1 MTPIPTPTPTP
12 TPTWGTSPRPVTRLL
27 APLVALVLVLAGCSF
42 GDDTMTLYAEFDDA
56 QDLVTQAQVRAGDVP
71 VGLVTAIDLTDD
83 LRARVTME
91 VDADLQLPGDTA
103 AWLSKTSLLGER
115 FVDLR
120 PQGTDGRVTDGMEL
134 ADTRVVTDLED
145 LVGVG
150 SDTLAFVAA
159 DRLAAAVQLGAE
171 AFGGRG
177 ALIDQLVTDLRL
189 VVGRY
194 EDGTD
199 TITGLIDELAA
210 LTASLAPDAEA
221 NAGTLDLLLESS
233 DALAEQD
240 ERLLQSLADL
250 QRLAVVGERILE
262 DNAGELDDSVR
273 RLRVLLAAVDEI
285 DGALAEAIEQL
296 PNHNLNVG
304 DGVTDEFAQVWTD
317 FVVCGLQSDE
327 DDVSNACEPANGGSE
342 APPPQRDPCP
352 ADEVRCPSEVR
363 E

>member
-1 MTPIPTPTPTP
+1 MTARR
-12 TPTWGTSPRPVTRLL
+12 TSTRAVAAL
-27 APLVALVLVLAGCSF
+27 AALVLALAGCSF

-71 VGLVTAIDLTDD
+71 VGTITAIELTDD

-91 VDADLQLPGDTA
+91 VDAALRLPSDTA

-120 PQGTDGRVTDGMEL
+120 PRGTSGQLTDGTEL
-134 ADTRVVTDLED
+134 TDTRVVTDLED
-145 LVGVG
+145 LVGAG
-150 SDTLAFVAA
+150 SETLAFVAA

-177 ALIDQLVTDLRL
+177 ALLDQLVTDLRL

-199 TITGLIDELAA
+199 TITRLVDELAA
-210 LTASLAPDAEA
+210 LTASMAPDAEA
-221 NAGTLDLLLESS
+221 NAGTLDLLLASS
-233 DALAEQD
+233 DALDEQD
-240 ERLLQSLADL
+240 ERLLQTLADL
-250 QRLAVVGERILE
+250 QRLAVVGEQILE
-262 DNAGELDDSVR
+262 DNADELDDGVR
-273 RLRVLLAAVDEI
+273 RLRVLLGSLNEI

-296 PNHNLNVG
+296 PNHNLNVP

-327 DDVSNACEPANGGSE
+327 DDVSNACEPPNGGSE
-342 APPPQRDPCP
+342 APPPARDPCP